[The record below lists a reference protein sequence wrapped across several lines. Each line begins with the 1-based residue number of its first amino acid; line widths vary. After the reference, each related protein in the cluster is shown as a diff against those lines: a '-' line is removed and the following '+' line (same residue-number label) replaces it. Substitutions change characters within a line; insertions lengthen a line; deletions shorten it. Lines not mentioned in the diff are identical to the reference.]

1 MKKQNKTN
9 TIVFYGKDFSPLE
22 DAYIGYP
29 KETVI
34 VQNKKKKT
42 LTEHTVVAIKD
53 LDCGK
58 ILLEILKAFLIDLNS
73 EIKKDTVEIIGHSEK
88 EIDNKDDFAL
98 FSPNYLKLNEPN
110 SGNPQEAQP
119 ELSED
124 SEESADKKKSLD
136 EKPRFGNLVGTVRRI
151 YNKIDHKTKLGELLK
166 SVPSLDVKNDAVLK
180 LFKQDVIIK
189 LEISSRF
196 DTFNEK
202 NPELS
207 KHYFLADMLLC
218 GRLDLK
224 FDNKHHVDF
233 DYDSLF
239 DFYMLWVL
247 LENFKDALHKGFF
260 KKYQRFE
267 NNDRYLKGSI
277 NIARH
282 IKLNAGMDNGCVAYS
297 YRENSPDNAVNHLIL
312 AAFDYLREKYEAV
325 FDNNVDNE
333 LLSQMNQLKYEIGY
347 PKYSRRELIN
357 LNSTPISHPFFS
369 EYRAL
374 QQNCLKV
381 LRDEGVSPFGNDD
394 EHLSGILY
402 YVPDLWEDY
411 LINPMNKA
419 MRSLRDY
426 KIWVVEQKKIDV
438 FTDLNGNNG
447 HETQPDYVFY
457 FCENDGN
464 RDAAAPFFI
473 LDAKYKRFWL
483 NSLWGEFSSYMFEDY
498 NKCIRDM
505 SSIGAV
511 STGVVFPVSENEI
524 KNGNLQI
531 AHRFSNINKLSCFYT
546 IPVAVPVVEEKE
558 TFSDWQDKMTESLD
572 LTNELLAE
580 IVGFERKQ
588 YVDIQKLLHKMN
600 NAKEL
605 SSFNQW
611 SQR

>member
-124 SEESADKKKSLD
+124 SEDSADKKKSLD

-151 YNKIDHKTKLGELLK
+151 YNKSDHKTKLGELLK

-369 EYRAL
+369 EYREL

-411 LINPMNKA
+411 LVNPMNKA

-572 LTNELLAE
+572 HTNELLTE